1 MADIFISYKR
11 EDRARIAPLAR
22 ALESRGY
29 TVWWDLELVAGQ
41 KWGKKIKAELD
52 AAKCVIVAWTRAS
65 VAEDQTYASEWVE
78 NEADSAHRRGVLVP
92 VLLDEGR
99 IAWTHQRVQFA
110 ALTGW
115 SGDPDHPGVADLMK
129 GVSQH
134 AGVRATPEAVEL
146 TAWTQ
151 AERTETAEAF
161 QGFLSA
167 FPRSRFAEIAR
178 GRAAELEEAAA
189 WSALGSAPTIAAL
202 AGFLRRYPAGRFAD
216 NAEAKI
222 KALELASARHGRAEP
237 QSPPASHQ
245 PSVAPPL
252 RVPRWVF
259 GAAAAL
265 VALIAVLI
273 WQPWRSGGAS
283 NDPAPIEQTADTSRD
298 AEPAIDQPAPIETL
312 RALRDGQVF
321 RDCADC
327 PEMLMI
333 PAGSFM
339 MGSPESEANRGGDEG
354 PQRRVTIA
362 RFAVGK
368 YEVTFDDWAACVN
381 NGGCTSNPNPSDRG
395 WGRGRRPVI
404 NVSWNDAAGYVR
416 WLSQRTGERY
426 RLLTE
431 AEWEYAARAGTTTP
445 WSWGGDANAA
455 CQYANLWDRTA
466 SIDSTATC
474 SDSVGAQTAPVG
486 RYQANAFGLYDMHG
500 NVWEWVQ
507 DCYAESYAGA
517 PTNGSAVET
526 SSCSSR
532 VLRGGSWLN
541 IPQVLRSASRYRVS
555 PTSRGS
561 NLGFRLARTV

>member
-22 ALESRGY
+22 ALEARGY

-161 QGFLSA
+161 QGFLTA

-216 NAEAKI
+216 DAEVKI
-222 KALELASARHGRAEP
+222 KALELASAGHSSVEP
-237 QSPPASHQ
+237 QSAGNDHSGAEPNRRVLLLGGVVGASALVGGAYTLWRARDEAAQRVRLAIFVKEWPLPIPVGEEPLPTGLLEASLAARLSETKRFEVVDNSRFRNALAQMSRHYGDGALTEVGRSLGADYVVTIEEHISSSGPMAA
-245 PSVAPPL
+245 PSDIPTEEIFAFRLL
-252 RVPRWVF
+252 RVTDRQITMTGF
-259 GAAAAL
+259 ARAT
-265 VALIAVLI
+265 
-273 WQPWRSGGAS
+273 R
-283 NDPAPIEQTADTSRD
+283 T
-298 AEPAIDQPAPIETL
+298 
-312 RALRDGQVF
+312 ALRQ
-321 RDCADC
+321 
-327 PEMLMI
+327 P
-333 PAGSFM
+333 
-339 MGSPESEANRGGDEG
+339 
-354 PQRRVTIA
+354 T
-362 RFAVGK
+362 
-368 YEVTFDDWAACVN
+368 
-381 NGGCTSNPNPSDRG
+381 
-395 WGRGRRPVI
+395 
-404 NVSWNDAAGYVR
+404 
-416 WLSQRTGERY
+416 
-426 RLLTE
+426 
-431 AEWEYAARAGTTTP
+431 
-445 WSWGGDANAA
+445 
-455 CQYANLWDRTA
+455 
-466 SIDSTATC
+466 SIDDKRRQAR
-474 SDSVGAQTAPVG
+474 QF
-486 RYQANAFGLYDMHG
+486 YQAIAAQVVDRIMN
-500 NVWEWVQ
+500 E
-507 DCYAESYAGA
+507 
-517 PTNGSAVET
+517 
-526 SSCSSR
+526 
-532 VLRGGSWLN
+532 
-541 IPQVLRSASRYRVS
+541 IP
-555 PTSRGS
+555 
-561 NLGFRLARTV
+561 